1 MEKMKYYEVSHRWH
15 TLFNP
20 MSMAKF
26 ERLCR
31 TFRLDKGARV
41 LDIACGSGEYLVR
54 LAELYGIIGV
64 GIDISKAFLAMCRDN
79 KMARVPDAD
88 IEFLEMD
95 GASYVP
101 EERFDVAM
109 CIGADWIWKG
119 VPGTIRAIKDMTK
132 VGGFVVIGS
141 PYWLK
146 EPLKQYLELSGMK
159 REAYGWFEDVI
170 RLGEEE
176 GLSCIH
182 VVASDH
188 ADWDHY
194 ESLQW
199 WAVDEYIRQNP
210 DDPDNEELL
219 RQTREYR
226 GHYLCG
232 GRESFN
238 WAIYVFRK

>member
-1 MEKMKYYEVSHRWH
+1 MEMMKYYEVSHRCH

-26 ERLCR
+26 ERLCGL
-31 TFRLDKGARV
+31 FKLDKGARV

-54 LAELYGIIGV
+54 LAELYDIKGV
-64 GIDISKAFLAMCRDN
+64 GVDISKAFLEMCRQR
-79 KMARVPDAD
+79 KQARVPEAD

-95 GASYVP
+95 GASYTP
-101 EERFDVAM
+101 DENFHLAM

-119 VPGTIRAIKDMTK
+119 VLGTIRAIKDMTRD
-132 VGGFVVIGS
+132 GGLMAIGS

-146 EPLKQYLELSGMK
+146 EPSKEYLKMAGIK
-159 REAYGWFEDVI
+159 RDDYGWFDHVVG
-170 RLGEEE
+170 LGEKE

-182 VVASDH
+182 VVASDLS
-188 ADWDHY
+188 DWDHY

-199 WAVDEYIRQNP
+199 WAVDDHIKQNP
-210 DDPDNEELL
+210 DDPDNEDLL
-219 RQTREYR
+219 GKAREFR
-226 GHYLCG
+226 GHYLGG
-232 GRESFN
+232 GREFFN